1 MDEIVSYLNNYKLK
15 KEIKLLLNNLNP
27 YFSQKQN
34 LSEVFLELYRSDLL
48 SAEHY
53 LYMQTKLLLK
63 RFCIWGEKSI
73 EKHNISIAV
82 YFYDQQQQTIWI
94 GGAPS
99 VPEAFVEYSN
109 GLHVGSDIA
118 PGEESPLYTNTLFK
132 ISNVATSTNMIVLN
146 HQQELLISGIMSFC
160 CLPIIHNLCQIGH
173 VTLYSP
179 EPMDWN
185 ELDLLSI
192 SNSIQ
197 HLQASLFD
205 AKEHFIQIANDQ

>member
-1 MDEIVSYLNNYKLK
+1 MDEIVSYLKNYKLK
-15 KEIKLLLNNLNP
+15 KEIKVLLNDLNP

-34 LSEVFLELYRSDLL
+34 LSEVFLELFRCDML

-53 LYMQTKLLLK
+53 IYMQTKLLLK
-63 RFCIWGEKSI
+63 RFCILGENSI
-73 EKHNISIAV
+73 EKHNISLAV
-82 YFYDQQQQTIWI
+82 YFYDQQQQTIWV
-94 GGAPS
+94 GGAPR
-99 VPEAFVEYSN
+99 VPEELVEYSN

-118 PGEESPLYTNTLFK
+118 PGEDSPLYTNTLFN

-146 HQQELLISGIMSFC
+146 HQHELLINGIMSFC

-179 EPMDWN
+179 EPMNWN

-192 SNSIQ
+192 SNRIQ
-197 HLQASLFD
+197 HLQANLFD
-205 AKEHFIQIANDQ
+205 AKEHFIQIVNYQ